1 MTSDKVAIFSL
12 FGIGVALTLLVGVY
26 GIVVTRN
33 LVRTLIAMEV
43 LTKAATVLIIVC
55 GYVGERMAL
64 AQALAVTLIIIEV
77 AVIVAAVGIVLSIHR
92 KTGTIDRSSI
102 RNLKG

>member
-1 MTSDKVAIFSL
+1 VTSDKVAIFSL